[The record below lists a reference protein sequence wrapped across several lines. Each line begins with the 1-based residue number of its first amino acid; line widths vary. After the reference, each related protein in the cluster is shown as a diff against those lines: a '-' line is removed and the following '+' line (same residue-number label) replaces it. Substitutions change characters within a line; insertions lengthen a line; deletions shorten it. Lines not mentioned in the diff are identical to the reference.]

1 MKNIILFDDENW
13 KNFLPLTYTRPIAE
27 LRIGIDTISEKW
39 AYALVGN
46 VSYITKDHLTKK
58 YSINIE
64 EENILINGSVLPT
77 RKLELLIKDL
87 ELNEAILY
95 NDDLIAARLDQKQ
108 FTKMIESN
116 SMDEIRGIDVTNSDD
131 AIIQISS
138 ITDLFTKNAEFLK
151 KDFKRITAGR
161 VSEAISSTNT
171 ILGKKEDVF
180 VESGVDMECCIL
192 NAQNGPIYIGKNA
205 LVMEG
210 SMLRGPLAIM
220 EKAVV
225 KMGAKIYGGT
235 TIGPHC
241 KVGGEINNSMLY
253 AYSNKGHEG
262 YLGNSILGEWC
273 NLGADTNTSNL
284 KNNYD
289 EVKIWSYVKE
299 SFVKT
304 GLTFCGLIMGDHS
317 KSAINTMFNT
327 GTVVGVSCNIFGDG
341 FPRNF
346 IPSFSWGGASG
357 YRTYILS
364 QAIDTAKRVM
374 ERSNR
379 TLEDQD
385 IEILEFIFL
394 ESVKYRSWEKSKV

>member
-13 KNFLPLTYTRPIAE
+13 KNFLPLTYTRPTAE
-27 LRIGIDTISEKW
+27 LRLGIDKISEKW
-39 AYALVGN
+39 AYALAGKI
-46 VSYITKDHLTKK
+46 SYITKDHLTKK
-58 YSINIE
+58 YPINIE
-64 EENILINGSVLPT
+64 VENILINGSVLPT

-87 ELNEAILY
+87 ELNEAVLY
-95 NDDLIAARLDQKQ
+95 NEDLIAARLDQKQ
-108 FTKMIESN
+108 FAKMIESN
-116 SMDEIRGIDVTNSDD
+116 SMDEIRGIDVTNSED
-131 AIIQISS
+131 AIIQISH
-138 ITDLFTKNAEFLK
+138 ITDLFSKNAEFII

-161 VSEAISSTNT
+161 VSEPISSTNT

-180 VESGVDMECCIL
+180 IESGVNIECCIL
-192 NAQNGPIYIGKNA
+192 NAKNGPIYIGKNA

-210 SMLRGPLAIM
+210 SMLRGPLAVM
-220 EKAVV
+220 EKAVI

-241 KVGGEINNSMLY
+241 KAGGEINNSMLY

-289 EVKIWSYVKE
+289 EVKLWSYVKE

-317 KSAINTMFNT
+317 KSGINTMFNT

-357 YRTYILS
+357 YKTYLLD

-374 ERSNR
+374 ERSNQ
-379 TLEDQD
+379 TLEEND
-385 IEILEFIFL
+385 IEILQFILL
-394 ESVKYRSWEKSKV
+394 ESAKYRSWEKK